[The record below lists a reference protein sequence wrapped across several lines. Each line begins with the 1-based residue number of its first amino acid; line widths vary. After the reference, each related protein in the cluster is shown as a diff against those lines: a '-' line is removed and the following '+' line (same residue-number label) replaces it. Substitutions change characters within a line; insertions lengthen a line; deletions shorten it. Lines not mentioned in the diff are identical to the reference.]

1 MLGDAEM
8 TVVDAVETGK
18 TECRGP
24 FLALDVR
31 QGEGSSPAV
40 ALPPGAFFFGSSCC
54 KWATELR
61 ECRNVRARLS
71 EKEAA

>member
-8 TVVDAVETGK
+8 TVVDAVETGE

-31 QGEGSSPAV
+31 QGEGSAQQWLFLLEPFSLVV
-40 ALPPGAFFFGSSCC
+40 AAASGQGSCES
-54 KWATELR
+54 AEM
-61 ECRNVRARLS
+61 
-71 EKEAA
+71 